1 MIILIYNNSLSFLQ
15 EINNEFLKV
24 SAGFSIFG
32 TIKDH
37 KREWRGSI
45 FLLGRGGDFVGNGNS
60 FQKLDSVAFFWKSD
74 RIQLLERVPIVSSR
88 VFRPLPNLCTKA
100 FMLSWQN
107 QCLEKKPHSSKN
119 GSFLAQFGPKS
130 LYALFS
136 ESAQRV
142 SLKFCTAVEY

>member
-45 FLLGRGGDFVGNGNS
+45 FLLGRGGGGILWGMGPLSKSWILSLFFEKVTESN
-60 FQKLDSVAFFWKSD
+60 FWKEFPLFHQGSSAHSPICAQKRLCSVD
-74 RIQLLERVPIVSSR
+74 RTNVQKKNPTVLKMDR
-88 VFRPLPNLCTKA
+88 FQPNL
-100 FMLSWQN
+100 
-107 QCLEKKPHSSKN
+107 
-119 GSFLAQFGPKS
+119 GPKVYTLCS
-130 LYALFS
+130 RNL
-136 ESAQRV
+136 
-142 SLKFCTAVEY
+142 LKGFL

>member
-45 FLLGRGGDFVGNGNS
+45 FLLGRGGGDFVGNGNS
-60 FQKLDSVAFFWKSD
+60 FQKLDSVAFFEKVTESNFWKEFPLFHQGSSAHSPICAQKRLCSVD
-74 RIQLLERVPIVSSR
+74 RTNVQKKNPTVLKMDR
-88 VFRPLPNLCTKA
+88 FQPNL
-100 FMLSWQN
+100 
-107 QCLEKKPHSSKN
+107 
-119 GSFLAQFGPKS
+119 GPKVYTLCS
-130 LYALFS
+130 RNL
-136 ESAQRV
+136 
-142 SLKFCTAVEY
+142 LKGFL